1 MSVLPSPSNTSAPES
16 QGFKANLDDLFL
28 RFAVAPDRQ
37 MTINTAP
44 LQAQAIQTSET
55 PEDFQ
60 QEFGQIY
67 SRTDFAGGSGL
78 DKAHRRNA
86 ADTDFQ
92 RFWDSKGVDV
102 FSGKE
107 VGQEYNIS
115 LLHDTTELSSSSN
128 SNLYMEELGG
138 SIFFADSDVLKRI
151 DTPTAASVTV
161 TSETAPSA
169 GNAIT
174 GMAVLG
180 TQLYL
185 VANGVIYKR
194 TAASTYSTFNSTK
207 TFSKIWSMKGRIV
220 ASDTSGDLYQVTS
233 ASSPT
238 TMKTLPTGTEWT
250 DLADG
255 GAVVLGAASDGY
267 IYSFTDESSS
277 LTLKGQTFIEGEV
290 PNAID
295 AAQGFIFYGT
305 YQNTASGKIG
315 RLYRAEITNANS
327 LYVLINAQ
335 LIKQWGDGDT
345 TIDQAPYKIIS
356 TRDSIF
362 TGIKDSATVTN
373 LWRYYLPTGGI
384 ARDIEFAE
392 GGIVEGISVFSDR
405 LFATVAT
412 GGLYREQTTY
422 VSTGYVI
429 TALADFFTSEKKQWV
444 GAKLNTNVVS
454 SGSVK
459 LFTSTIAADIN
470 NPTAA
475 TWREQVSIFSGTGG
489 DEEVMTLVDGRWI
502 AGKIEINTD
511 DTTQSPEMLSFA
523 IRGFQL
529 VNDLVVDMPI
539 NISDQVERPFRKA
552 LQVKGQGDL
561 VYQALRNKE
570 GKNVQLEIFRPDTLL
585 RGIIENVSSPIEEIS
600 ARGSVT
606 MYCLVRFRGS
616 KVIQTSSSGVGLGI
630 ELLGVGKLG

>member
-1 MSVLPSPSNTSAPES
+1 MAVLPSPSNTSAPES
-16 QGFKANLDDLFL
+16 QGFEANLDDLFL

-37 MTINTAP
+37 MSINTAP

-67 SRTDFAGGSGL
+67 SRTDFSGGSGL
-78 DKAHRRNA
+78 DKAHRRNKGEL
-86 ADTDFQ
+86 DFT

-102 FSGKE
+102 FSGKA

-151 DTPTAASVTV
+151 DTPTAASITV
-161 TSETAPSA
+161 VSETAPSA

-174 GMAVLG
+174 GLAVLG
-180 TQLYL
+180 TQLYI

-194 TAASTYSTFNSTK
+194 TSAGTYATHNSTK

-327 LYVLINAQ
+327 LYVLVNAQ
-335 LIKQWGDGDT
+335 LIKQWGDGTT
-345 TIDQAPYKIIS
+345 TIDQSPYKIIS
-356 TRDSIF
+356 TRDSIY
-362 TGIKDSATVTN
+362 TGIKDSGSAVSYTHLT
-373 LWRYYLPTGGI
+373 LPT
-384 ARDIEFAE
+384 
-392 GGIVEGISVFSDR
+392 
-405 LFATVAT
+405 
-412 GGLYREQTTY
+412 
-422 VSTGYVI
+422 
-429 TALADFFTSEKKQWV
+429 
-444 GAKLNTNVVS
+444 
-454 SGSVK
+454 
-459 LFTSTIAADIN
+459 
-470 NPTAA
+470 
-475 TWREQVSIFSGTGG
+475 
-489 DEEVMTLVDGRWI
+489 
-502 AGKIEINTD
+502 
-511 DTTQSPEMLSFA
+511 
-523 IRGFQL
+523 
-529 VNDLVVDMPI
+529 
-539 NISDQVERPFRKA
+539 KA
-552 LQVKGQGDL
+552 
-561 VYQALRNKE
+561 
-570 GKNVQLEIFRPDTLL
+570 
-585 RGIIENVSSPIEEIS
+585 
-600 ARGSVT
+600 
-606 MYCLVRFRGS
+606 
-616 KVIQTSSSGVGLGI
+616 
-630 ELLGVGKLG
+630 